1 MPSFYMRAL
10 GLRLS
15 CFHPMGSYPPSNL
28 PIPFPFFFQI
38 EGMEFVETE
47 QSIRDCLGSVQV
59 VLASEPRFTSLC
71 TAGQG
76 IREESR
82 SFPAV
87 RCLPR
92 ILPQHAYFQRSALGL
107 VLDGDSGVVSW
118 DAHPIQRELSEI
130 GFSRSHVSCH
140 WVPRH
145 KGIRPRS
152 LRGTSCSCEGLCIH
166 ISTASTMALCC
177 HGR

>member
-28 PIPFPFFFQI
+28 PIPFPFFFFQI
-38 EGMEFVETE
+38 DGMKFVETE

-118 DAHPIQRELSEI
+118 DAHPTQRELSEM

-140 WVPRH
+140 
-145 KGIRPRS
+145 
-152 LRGTSCSCEGLCIH
+152 
-166 ISTASTMALCC
+166 
-177 HGR
+177 